1 MYIYWYMYMYFAYMC
16 VYMCMYITQ
25 FERNVHVHN
34 MYFADMYM
42 FMGPKDKNTAV
53 VIVLPVHVHG

>member
-1 MYIYWYMYMYFAYMC
+1 MYMYMYMYMYIAYMC
-16 VYMCMYITQ
+16 VYMCMYIKQ

-42 FMGPKDKNTAV
+42 FMGQSYLK
-53 VIVLPVHVHG
+53 